1 MPSKNLGRVSIVPR
15 GIWDANTSY
24 NRLDAVVN
32 EGSSWLAKKQSI
44 GQRPEE
50 DSVYWQLL
58 AMRGSDGQQGKD
70 GKPGEK
76 GDPGDGFQVK
86 GFYPTLQ
93 ELKNNVLVP
102 EPGDAYGVGGEAP
115 YDIYIFDSVSG
126 EWINNGVIQGPKG
139 DTGETGPQG
148 PKGDPG
154 ETGPQGP
161 AGSDASVTLQNI
173 SNALGYTP
181 GMTNPNLLDNPWFR
195 VNQRGES
202 VYDGVGHTVDRWQS
216 INGSLNVT
224 TNDDGSITL
233 DNSSGSQTAYF
244 LQKLEENNFPPG
256 IYTISISVLSA
267 SGTPNQSGCY
277 GGAYIRYGDTPVFS
291 PHANIS
297 QSGAAIYS
305 ASSNITANINRA
317 QVEIYAGCT
326 ITIKAVKLEL
336 GSVATLA
343 NDMVPNFAEELVKC
357 QRYFFGIRK
366 TGTGA
371 VAIGVAATATSI
383 NFVIP
388 IPNSLRTAGNASIE
402 SSVSSGNLKATINI
416 SDSGKNLSITGITAQ
431 TISENSIWISATVS
445 GAAPGSPY
453 YLRFD
458 GSRAAPAYIAISKD
472 L

>member
-1 MPSKNLGRVSIVPR
+1 MPSKNLGKVTITPK
-15 GIWDANTSY
+15 GNWDENTTY
-24 NRLDAVVN
+24 RRLDVVVRN
-32 EGSSWLAKKQSI
+32 GSSWLARKPCI
-44 GQRPEE
+44 GKLPEE
-50 DSVYWQLL
+50 STDYWQLL
-58 AMRGSDGQQGKD
+58 AERGEN
-70 GKPGEK
+70 GERGPAGTGLIIIDTVASVDMLPDEAK
-76 GDPGDGFQVK
+76 NGD
-86 GFYPTLQ
+86 T
-93 ELKNNVLVP
+93 
-102 EPGDAYGVGGEAP
+102 YGVGTAPP
-115 YDIYIFDSVSG
+115 YDVYIYGRGGWTNYGPITG
-126 EWINNGVIQGPKG
+126 PAGPKG
-139 DTGETGPQG
+139 DT
-148 PKGDPG
+148 G

-202 VYDGVGHTVDRWQS
+202 VYGGVGHTVDRWQS
-216 INGSLNVT
+216 ISDSLTVT

-256 IYTISISVLSA
+256 TYTISIRVLSA
-267 SGTPNQSGCY
+267 SGTPNQSGYY
-277 GGAYIRYGDTPVFS
+277 GGACIRYGDTPVLS
-291 PHANIS
+291 SRANIS

-305 ASSNITANINRA
+305 ASSNITANANRT
-317 QVEIYAGCT
+317 QVQIYAGCT

-357 QRYFFGIRK
+357 QRYFFAIRK

-388 IPNSLRTAGNASIE
+388 TPNSLRTVGNASVE

-416 SDSGKNLSITGITAQ
+416 SDSGKNLSITGIAFQ
-431 TISENSIWISATVS
+431 TMSENSIWISAAVS
-445 GAAPGSPY
+445 GATLGSPY
-453 YLRFD
+453 YLRFE
-458 GSRAAPAYIAISKD
+458 GSQVTPAYIAISKD